1 MSICRDLSFLNKK
14 KFNDLDDSLRKEILD
29 SCFPG
34 IKNWLLTTLNNSNH
48 RYLFYQS
55 KKNIIYI

>member
-48 RYLFYQS
+48 RDLFYQA